1 MKIQLSKTQWE
12 HIGRTAGWLQRKA
25 SMTATVKY
33 EITYLGDPWDAMVN
47 IVVTKVGNNGIGPY
61 EFWGSRGFDKG
72 SNFVEGF
79 EIEDI
84 EIPGLDLPEEEKLMI
99 IETKA
104 FLVHVKKLICLKL
117 CLNWAMS
124 RQHFADMIMI
134 TIMEDSSM
142 ALNLYLEG
150 KLDMEDMDLLISKEE
165 RGSLN

>member
-99 IETKA
+99 IEGLKIDEA
-104 FLVHVKKLICLKL
+104 FAEKV
-117 CLNWAMS
+117 S
-124 RQHFADMIMI
+124 
-134 TIMEDSSM
+134 EDVDVDEL
-142 ALNLYLEG
+142 AKDDYEPPEYLW
-150 KLDMEDMDLLISKEE
+150 DSKD
-165 RGSLN
+165 